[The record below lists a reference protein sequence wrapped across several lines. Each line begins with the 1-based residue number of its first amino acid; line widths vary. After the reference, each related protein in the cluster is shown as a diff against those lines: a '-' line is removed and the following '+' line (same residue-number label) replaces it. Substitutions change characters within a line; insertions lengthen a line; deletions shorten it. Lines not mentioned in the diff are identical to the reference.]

1 MKNIHVK
8 SKLEVWKDIKDYE
21 GIYQVSN
28 FGNVKSLGNEFSRK
42 ERFLKLSPQS
52 KGYLTVVLQKN
63 ATRKMVLVHRIV
75 AEHFIGNTESKP
87 QVNHING
94 DKTDNSIENLEWVS
108 HKENLDHAIK
118 NNLTLKGEENRNSK
132 LKDVDVINIH
142 SLLQKGITIKELS
155 ESYNVSYSTID
166 GIRTNRYWKHLNLL
180 KI

>member
-1 MKNIHVK
+1 MKNIHVLP
-8 SKLEVWKDIKDYE
+8 KLEVWKDIKEYE

-28 FGNVKSLGNEFSRK
+28 FGNVKSLGNSFSRK

-63 ATRKMVLVHRIV
+63 ATRKMVLVHRLV
-75 AEHFIGNTESKP
+75 AEHFVDNNQSKP

-94 DKTDNSIENLEWVS
+94 DKTCNIVENLEWVS
-108 HKENLDHAIK
+108 HRENLDHAIK

-132 LKDVDVINIH
+132 LKDIDVVKIH
-142 SLLQKGITIKELS
+142 SLLQKGTTTKELS

-166 GIRTNRYWKHLNLL
+166 SIKTNRYWKHLNLP